1 MSVLLDSN
9 VILDV
14 ATDDPTWAEWSDQ
27 QITRYQAS
35 GLGVNP
41 VVYAELAV
49 GANSRAEVDELL
61 ASLNVQVVEASR
73 EALFAAAKAFV
84 LYRRNGGSR
93 TSPLPDFFIGAQA
106 ETHGIPLV
114 TRDPARYRTASGQP
128 AAGVFFNGFSG
139 TDARP
144 ATAGTFSGAMP
155 VPMRSDL
162 SGVMAFSN
170 LNIVPMDV
178 DGDGPVSYT
187 HLTLPTS
194 DLV

>member
-27 QITRYQAS
+27 QITRYQGS

-49 GANSRAEVDELL
+49 GANSRSEVDELL
-61 ASLNVQVVEASR
+61 ASLKVQVVEVSR
-73 EALFAAAKAFV
+73 EALFSAAKAFV

-114 TRDPARYRTASGQP
+114 TRDPARYRTYFPSVALICPPPSSP
-128 AAGVFFNGFSG
+128 S
-139 TDARP
+139 
-144 ATAGTFSGAMP
+144 S
-155 VPMRSDL
+155 
-162 SGVMAFSN
+162 
-170 LNIVPMDV
+170 
-178 DGDGPVSYT
+178 
-187 HLTLPTS
+187 
-194 DLV
+194 